1 MSPLAN
7 DSLFQPLQIFKPN
20 QINPKTLCSH
30 DDEPQQGVSR
40 QTELQLS
47 SQKTEKTERKK
58 WERSMMPA
66 KRVNFHF
73 PPSCAT
79 EIKEDDCKEMGRET
93 RIKQMSESRILVE

>member
-1 MSPLAN
+1 MSTCFVHRGFLTQIPFMFMSSLAN

-20 QINPKTLCSH
+20 QTNPKTLCSH

-47 SQKTEKTERKK
+47 FQKTEETERKNGRGV
-58 WERSMMPA
+58 WCQQ
-66 KRVNFHF
+66 RVNLHL

-79 EIKEDDCKEMGRET
+79 EIKEDDCKD
-93 RIKQMSESRILVE
+93 